1 LSPPQHKTIHPK
13 GMEVVANVIETCD
26 KEAGQKLLLKGSH
39 VHMDIWMN
47 RLKDLEKMQGE
58 KCRFYFKWYVLLF
71 YLTYHPFFEAGYS
84 VSPNTEV

>member
-1 LSPPQHKTIHPK
+1 MLQGSK
-13 GMEVVANVIETCD
+13 AETTV
-26 KEAGQKLLLKGSH
+26 EGQSCTHGYLDEPFERFG
-39 VHMDIWMN
+39 
-47 RLKDLEKMQGE
+47 EMQGE